1 MSPAKRPRRRSEPRE
16 VGPIIG
22 SVLEDLGLEAA
33 AHVFRIGEEWAA
45 SVGPEVA
52 RHARP
57 MGMRAGVLEVQV
69 DTSVWCQQLQLRRV
83 EILRSLRLRLGEE
96 EAPADLR
103 FRVGY
108 TSDS

>member
-1 MSPAKRPRRRSEPRE
+1 MSPAKRGRRRSEPLE

-33 AHVFRIGEEWAA
+33 AHVFRIGEEWAT
-45 SVGPEVA
+45 SVGAEVA
-52 RHARP
+52 EHARP
-57 MGMRAGVLEVQV
+57 IGMRAGVLEVEV

-83 EILRSLRLRLGEE
+83 EILENLRSRLGD
-96 EAPADLR
+96 EAPSGLR

-108 TSDS
+108 TPRT